1 MNFSKFK
8 NRYIITGELI
18 VENALHIGS
27 GEVEGDKDAPFVKRG
42 VSGDNND
49 FYIPGSSFR
58 GYLRSKLEGLVDLG
72 LEVGNE
78 KLTDLHIMAL
88 FGYTNLEKECKRKNI
103 KNGYEDMKDI
113 LKIKDAKK
121 WDSAMGRIHIADM
134 PIIIIENDKEKQA
147 KEITRDGIKID
158 RNTGTTEDGAKF
170 DYNVV
175 NEGAKFKFTMTLEN
189 VEKYEL
195 DLLRIALQFILRKK
209 NEDGSCYGGDIFG
222 GKTSR
227 GIGKCQLELIDAKYV
242 EANAIKDFVLNGK
255 MQESKNPMGI
265 LTTNVI
271 K

>member
-8 NRYIITGELI
+8 NRYIITGELK

-42 VSGDNND
+42 VTGNNND

-134 PIIIIENDKEKQA
+134 PVITEET
-147 KEITRDGIKID
+147 EITRDGIKID

-175 NEGAKFKFTMTLEN
+175 SEGAKFLFTMTLEN

-195 DLLRIALQFILRKK
+195 DLLRIALQFMR
-209 NEDGSCYGGDIFG
+209 DGDIFG

-227 GIGKCQLELIDAKYV
+227 GIGKCQLELKEAKYV
-242 EANAIKDFVLNGK
+242 EENAIKDFVLNGK
-255 MQESKNPMGI
+255 MQELKTPMGI

>member
-8 NRYIITGELI
+8 NRYIITGELE

-42 VSGDNND
+42 VNGDNND

-58 GYLRSKLEGLVDLG
+58 GYLRSKLEGLVNLG
-72 LEVGNE
+72 LEADGKPLSE
-78 KLTDLHIMAL
+78 LHIMAL

-103 KNGYEDMKDI
+103 ENGYEDMKDI
-113 LKIKDAKK
+113 LEIKDAKK

-134 PIIIIENDKEKQA
+134 PVLTKET
-147 KEITRDGIKID
+147 EITRDGIKID
-158 RNTGTTEDGAKF
+158 RNTGTTEDGAQF
-170 DYNVV
+170 DYNVLS
-175 NEGAKFKFTMTLEN
+175 EGAKFKFTMTLEN

-195 DLLRIALQFILRKK
+195 DLLRIALQFMR
-209 NEDGSCYGGDIFG
+209 DGDIFG

-227 GIGKCQLELIDAKYV
+227 GIGKCQLKLDEVKYV
-242 EANAIKDFVLNGK
+242 EENSVKDFVLNGK

>member
-8 NRYIITGELI
+8 NRYIITGELE

-42 VSGDNND
+42 VSEND

-88 FGYTNLEKECKRKNI
+88 FGYTNLTNEEGQKEMQNILGTKSHKN
-103 KNGYEDMKDI
+103 
-113 LKIKDAKK
+113 LK
-121 WDSAMGRIHIADM
+121 SAMGRIHIADM
-134 PIIIIENDKEKQA
+134 PVINQEEV

-170 DYNVV
+170 DYNVISK
-175 NEGAKFKFTMTLEN
+175 GAKFKFTMTLEN

-195 DLLRIALQFILRKK
+195 DLLRIALQFMR
-209 NEDGSCYGGDIFG
+209 DGDIFG

-227 GIGKCQLELIDAKYV
+227 GIGKCKLELNKAFYV
-242 EANAIKDFVLNGK
+242 DEENKRDFLLKGDMKTDTAINVLA
-255 MQESKNPMGI
+255 
-265 LTTNVI
+265 TNVI

>member
-8 NRYIITGELI
+8 NRYIITGELM

-58 GYLRSKLEGLVDLG
+58 GYLRSKLEGLINLG
-72 LEVGNE
+72 LEVDGKPLSE
-78 KLTDLHIMAL
+78 LHIMAL
-88 FGYTNLEKECKRKNI
+88 FGYTNLTNEEGQKEMQNILGTKSHKN
-103 KNGYEDMKDI
+103 
-113 LKIKDAKK
+113 LK
-121 WDSAMGRIHIADM
+121 SAMGRIHVADM
-134 PIIIIENDKEKQA
+134 PIHKEK
-147 KEITRDGIKID
+147 KEVTRDGIKID

-170 DYNVV
+170 DYNVLS
-175 NEGAKFKFTMTLEN
+175 EGAKFKFTMTLEN
-189 VEKYEL
+189 MEKYEL
-195 DLLRIALQFILRKK
+195 DLLRIALQFMR
-209 NEDGSCYGGDIFG
+209 DGDIFG

-227 GIGKCQLELIDAKYV
+227 GIGKCQLELKEAKYV
-242 EANAIKDFVLNGK
+242 EENAIKDFVLNGK
-255 MQESKNPMGI
+255 MQESKTPMGI

>member
-27 GEVEGDKDAPFVKRG
+27 GEVEGDKDAPFIKRG
-42 VSGDNND
+42 LSDND

-58 GYLRSKLEGLVDLG
+58 GYLRSKLEGLIN
-72 LEVGNE
+72 LELKADGKPLSE
-78 KLTDLHIMAL
+78 LHIMAL

-103 KNGYEDMKDI
+103 KNGYEDMKNI
-113 LKIKDAKK
+113 LKIEDAKK

-134 PIIIIENDKEKQA
+134 PIIIENDKEKQA

-158 RNTGTTEDGAKF
+158 RNTGTTEDKGKF

-175 NEGAKFKFTMTLEN
+175 SEGAKFKFTMTLEN

-195 DLLRIALQFILRKK
+195 DLLRIALQFMS
-209 NEDGSCYGGDIFG
+209 DGDIFG

-227 GIGKCQLELIDAKYV
+227 GIGKCKLELNKAFYV
-242 EANAIKDFVLNGK
+242 DEENKRDFLLKGDMKTDTAINVLA
-255 MQESKNPMGI
+255 
-265 LTTNVI
+265 TNVI